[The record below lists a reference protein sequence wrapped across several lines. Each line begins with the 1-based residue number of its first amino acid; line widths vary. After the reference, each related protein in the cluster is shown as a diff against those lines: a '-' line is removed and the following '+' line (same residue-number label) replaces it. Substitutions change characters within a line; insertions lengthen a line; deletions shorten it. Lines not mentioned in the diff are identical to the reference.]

1 MFARSLG
8 IYRYAA
14 APGTTNHTWIGLS
27 EKEDENYFNNEFA
40 INGMVERVVLFF
52 LLYARNFLTYVERE
66 RGKGRDRDR

>member
-27 EKEDENYFNNEFA
+27 EKEEENYFNNEFA

-52 LLYARNFLTYVERE
+52 TIC
-66 RGKGRDRDR
+66 

>member
-14 APGTTNHTWIGLS
+14 AQGTTNLTWIGFS
-27 EKEDENYFNNEFA
+27 EKKENYFNNEFA
-40 INGMVERVVLFF
+40 INGMVERVVLF
-52 LLYARNFLTYVERE
+52 LLYARNFLTYVEKE